1 MATRLEVHDPSNI
14 VPISSR
20 RRPESPYAQRIRE
33 GGLSSRNRVM
43 FNVRWVE
50 ALMLLE
56 HDDELDGLSIDEFHE
71 AVGRAITA
79 MDALPEA
86 ELEQIAERFSL

>member
-1 MATRLEVHDPSNI
+1 MT
-14 VPISSR
+14 SSMR
-20 RRPESPYAQRIRE
+20 
-33 GGLSSRNRVM
+33 
-43 FNVRWVE
+43 
-50 ALMLLE
+50 
-56 HDDELDGLSIDEFHE
+56 LSIDEFHD